1 MSWLKIQQK
10 MLSVYLA
17 MNNQY
22 PKYRIVEVIKASRL
36 RIKTSV
42 LIIYTGGTIGMEHD
56 SSGSLVALNFN
67 QIVKRAPAL
76 KTLDLGLTVISF
88 PQPIDSSNISI
99 EDWKNLAYIIV
110 ENYKH
115 YDGFVVLHGT
125 DTMSYT
131 ASALS
136 FMLQG
141 LNKPI
146 IFTGAQLPIS
156 AIRSDARPNLVTALE
171 IASAQK
177 EGHPIVPE
185 VCVYFDYQL
194 MRGNRTF
201 KKRSS
206 QFAAFGCE
214 NYPILAKAGISIN
227 YNTEFI
233 KAYNPD
239 EQLIYKDEFCSDI
252 IVLKLFPSLN
262 ESYIRHVLS
271 IPGLKGVILESYG
284 SGNAPTSK
292 WFLDCLKET
301 VEKGIIIYNVS
312 QLIGGVV
319 AHGRYETS
327 KYLEEIGIVSGRD
340 ITREAA
346 ITKLMFLL
354 GNETNIEDI
363 KQKLSA
369 PLSGEL
375 TNLQ

>member
-1 MSWLKIQQK
+1 MDEQI
-10 MLSVYLA
+10 
-17 MNNQY
+17 
-22 PKYRIVEVIKASRL
+22 PKYRIVEVVKASKVKA
-36 RIKTSV
+36 KTSV

-76 KTLDLGLTVISF
+76 KALDLRLTVISF
-88 PQPIDSSNISI
+88 PKPIDSSNVTV
-99 EDWKNLAYIIV
+99 EDWRNLGYIIH
-110 ENYKH
+110 ENYNL

-125 DTMSYT
+125 DTMSFT

-171 IASAQK
+171 IASAK
-177 EGHPIVPE
+177 VNGHPIVPE

-214 NYPILAKAGISIN
+214 NYPILAKAGISIT
-227 YNTEFI
+227 YNTDFI
-233 KAYNPD
+233 KKYDPAAHLN
-239 EQLIYKDEFCSDI
+239 YKYQFCSDI
-252 IVLKLFPSLN
+252 LVLKLFPSAK
-262 ESYIRHVLS
+262 ESYIRHLLS
-271 IPGLKGVILESYG
+271 APGLKGVVLESYG

-292 WFLDCLKET
+292 WFLSCLGEAIK
-301 VEKGIIIYNVS
+301 KGVIIYNVS

-327 KYLEEIGIVSGRD
+327 KYLEEIGVISGRD

-354 GNETNIEDI
+354 GTETDSEVL
-363 KQKLSA
+363 KRKLFM

-375 TNLQ
+375 SHL